1 MTLEEA
7 RAKLIEQLGIVLEQ
21 FDKGDDDWQPSLLHT
36 FFKYSEAIG
45 VERKLLVPI
54 LKMYIDGREQV
65 LKARRRE
72 DGVSSKFVPHNR
84 ALALTAAAACVTV
97 LKNRG
102 DMASIGKAIEAVS
115 KASGLEQKEIKKFRD
130 GLHRATYS
138 DEVLRSYE
146 DMIKEVGGWATP
158 DMLKSI
164 SVLSKFVN
172 L

>member
-1 MTLEEA
+1 
-7 RAKLIEQLGIVLEQ
+7 
-21 FDKGDDDWQPSLLHT
+21 
-36 FFKYSEAIG
+36 
-45 VERKLLVPI
+45 
-54 LKMYIDGREQV
+54 
-65 LKARRRE
+65 
-72 DGVSSKFVPHNR
+72 
-84 ALALTAAAACVTV
+84 
-97 LKNRG
+97 
-102 DMASIGKAIEAVS
+102 MASIGKAIEAVS